1 MTIKVAEKRMNS
13 VGVDV
18 GTSTSHLV
26 FSELVLK
33 KDPSSK
39 TEKFYVAER
48 NIKHR
53 GDIIFTPLR
62 PTTNEIDIDRLLPAL
77 LHEYQKA
84 NIDPATIDSGAVI
97 ITGESAKR
105 NNAEKIVQFLA
116 KEAQLGNF
124 VASTAGP
131 NFESMISA
139 YGSGAVTYSATHG
152 KKIIHSDVGGGT
164 SNIAVI
170 DNGIITATAC
180 INVGGRLL
188 AFNDANEIIRLEPA
202 GVWVLE
208 ACNLTHKLGE
218 KITEEEKLLVSQK
231 LADSLLEVLKGE
243 KLSKLTQKLMMT
255 ENLPQ
260 ECFENSPAVSFSG
273 GVAEFIYQ
281 KSDEEFHDLG
291 KLLGNHI
298 RSLLSENNLEQIET
312 PEKIRATVIG
322 ASGHTLNVSGST
334 TFISK
339 DRSKID
345 LPVRNLP
352 VVLPQIDR
360 QLLSIDYVATQIRN
374 AFLRMD
380 IEEGED
386 NFVLAFI
393 DPVRSVYEKLTI
405 FSKGIV
411 KGLPKTIQ
419 SEKPIFLV
427 FETDIGN
434 SVGNVMKRETG
445 ISNEILSLDE
455 ISIKEGDFLDCGKPL
470 FEDRVF
476 PIVIKSLIFG

>member
-1 MTIKVAEKRMNS
+1 MTIRIAEKRMNS

-53 GDIIFTPLR
+53 GDIILTPLH
-62 PTTNEIDIDRLLPAL
+62 PVTNEIDIDRLLPAL

-84 NIDPATIDSGAVI
+84 NIDPASIDSGAVI

-139 YGSGAVTYSATHG
+139 YGSGAVTYSVTQG
-152 KKIIHSDVGGGT
+152 KKVIHSDVGGGT
-164 SNIAVI
+164 TNIAVI

-180 INVGGRLL
+180 INVGGRLI
-188 AFNDANEIIRLEPA
+188 AFNDANEIVRLETA
-202 GVWVLE
+202 GRWILE
-208 ACNLTHKLGE
+208 ACNLTRELGE
-218 KITEEEKLLVSQK
+218 GLAEEEKVLVSQK
-231 LADSLLEVLKGE
+231 MADSLLEVLTGE
-243 KLSKLTQKLMMT
+243 KLSELTQKLMMT
-255 ENLPQ
+255 DNLPR
-260 ECFENSPAVSFSG
+260 ESFENKPAVSFSG
-273 GVAEFIYQ
+273 GVAEYIYQ
-281 KSDEEFHDLG
+281 KSEQEFNDLG

-298 RSLLSENNLEQIET
+298 RSLLSETSLEQIET

-339 DRSKID
+339 DRSKIE
-345 LPVRNLP
+345 LPIRNLP
-352 VVLPQIDR
+352 VLLPQINR
-360 QLLSIDYVATQIRN
+360 HLLSIDYVANQIQD
-374 AFLRMD
+374 AFTRMD
-380 IEEGED
+380 INEGED
-386 NFVLAFI
+386 NFVLAFT

-419 SEKPIFLV
+419 TDKPIFLV

-455 ISIKEGDFLDCGKPL
+455 ISVKEGDFMDCGKPL

>member
-1 MTIKVAEKRMNS
+1 MTIRVAEKRMNS

-53 GDIIFTPLR
+53 GEIILTPLL
-62 PTTNEIDIDRLLPAL
+62 PTNEIDIDRLLPAL
-77 LHEYQKA
+77 LSEYKKA
-84 NIDPATIDSGAVI
+84 NIDPTTIDSGAVI

-116 KEAQLGNF
+116 KEAELGNF

-139 YGSGAVTYSATHG
+139 FGSGAVTYSATHA

-180 INVGGRLL
+180 LNVGGRLL
-188 AFNDANEIIRLEPA
+188 AFNDANEIIRLESA
-202 GVWVLE
+202 GISVLE
-208 ACNLTHKLGE
+208 ACNLSQKLGDRL
-218 KITEEEKLLVSQK
+218 TEEEKVIISLK
-231 LADSLLEVLKGE
+231 LATSLLEVLKGQD
-243 KLSKLTQKLMMT
+243 LSELSQTLMMT

-260 ECFENSPAVSFSG
+260 DSFKNNPAVSFSG
-273 GVAEFIYQ
+273 GVAEYIYQ
-281 KSDEEFHDLG
+281 KSEEDFKDLG
-291 KLLGNHI
+291 IYLGNEI
-298 RSLLSENNLEQIET
+298 RSLIKENCLEQIET

-345 LPVRNLP
+345 LPIRNLP

-360 QLLSIDYVATQIRN
+360 HKLSINYVANKIQDSLT
-374 AFLRMD
+374 RMD
-380 IEEGED
+380 IVEGED
-386 NFVLAFI
+386 DFVLAFI
-393 DPVRSVYEKLTI
+393 DPVRSVYDKLTI

-411 KGLPKTIQ
+411 KGLPKSIQ
-419 SEKPIFLV
+419 KGKPIFLI
-427 FETDIGN
+427 FQTDIGN
-434 SVGNVMKRETG
+434 SVGNVLKRETG
-445 ISNEILSLDE
+445 IKNEILAWDE
-455 ISIKEGDFLDCGKPL
+455 ISVKEGDFIDCGEPL

-476 PIVIKSLIFG
+476 PVVIKSLIFG

>member
-1 MTIKVAEKRMNS
+1 MTIKVAEKRMKS

-48 NIKHR
+48 NIKYR
-53 GDIIFTPLR
+53 GDIIFTPLL
-62 PTTNEIDIDRLLPAL
+62 PSNEIDIDKLLPAL
-77 LHEYQKA
+77 LAEYQKA
-84 NIDPATIDSGAVI
+84 NIDPTTIDSGAVI

-116 KEAQLGNF
+116 KEAKLGNF

-131 NFESMISA
+131 NFESTISA
-139 YGSGAVTYSATHG
+139 YGSGAVTFSATHG
-152 KKIIHSDVGGGT
+152 KKIIHTDVGGGT

-188 AFNDANEIIRLEPA
+188 AFNEDDEIIRLEPV
-202 GVWVLE
+202 GEVVLD
-208 ACNLTHKLGE
+208 ACDFSQRIGDKL
-218 KITEEEKLLVSQK
+218 TEEEKTIISRK
-231 LADSLLEVLKGE
+231 LANSLLEVLKGQDI
-243 KLSKLTQKLMMT
+243 SKLTQELMMT
-255 ENLPQ
+255 ENLPPDS
-260 ECFENSPAVSFSG
+260 FKNNPAVSFSG
-273 GVAEFIYQ
+273 GVAEYIYQ
-281 KSDEEFHDLG
+281 KSEQEFNDLG
-291 KLLGNHI
+291 KHLGTQI
-298 RSLLSENNLEQIET
+298 RSLLVKHSFERIET

-345 LPVRNLP
+345 LPIRNLP
-352 VVLPQIDR
+352 VVVPQIDR
-360 QLLSIDYVATQIRN
+360 HLLSIDYVATQIQSS
-374 AFLRMD
+374 LKRMD
-380 IEEGED
+380 IVEGE
-386 NFVLAFI
+386 NKFVLAFI
-393 DPVRSVYEKLTI
+393 DPVRSVYDKLAI

-411 KGLPKTIQ
+411 KGLPRSVQ
-419 SEKPIFLV
+419 NNKPIFLV
-427 FETDIGN
+427 FQTDIGN
-434 SVGNVMKRETG
+434 SVGNVMKRETK

-455 ISIKEGDFLDCGKPL
+455 ISVKEGDFIDCGKPL

>member
-1 MTIKVAEKRMNS
+1 MNS
-13 VGVDV
+13 VGIDV

-33 KDPSSK
+33 KDPASK

-48 NIKHR
+48 NIKYR
-53 GDIIFTPLR
+53 VDIIFTPLL
-62 PTTNEIDIDRLLPAL
+62 PTNEIDIDRLLPAL
-77 LHEYQKA
+77 LSEYQKA
-84 NIDPATIDSGAVI
+84 NIDPTTIDSGAVI

-116 KEAQLGNF
+116 KEAELGNF

-139 YGSGAVTYSATHG
+139 YGSGAVTFSATHG

-170 DNGIITATAC
+170 DSGIITATAC

-188 AFNDANEIIRLEPA
+188 AFNQADEIVRLEPA
-202 GVWVLE
+202 GKLVLDD
-208 ACNLTHKLGE
+208 CHLSQSIGDKLTE
-218 KITEEEKLLVSQK
+218 KQKIAISQK
-231 LADSLLEVLKGE
+231 LASSLLEVIEGE
-243 KLSKLTQKLMMT
+243 NLSNLTQELMMT
-255 ENLPQ
+255 DNLPRDS
-260 ECFENSPAVSFSG
+260 FSNNPAVSFSG
-273 GVAEFIYQ
+273 GVAEYIYQ
-281 KSDEEFHDLG
+281 KSEKEFNDLG
-291 KLLGNHI
+291 KHLGIQI
-298 RSLLSENNLEQIET
+298 RSLLDRNTFERIET

-345 LPVRNLP
+345 FPIRNLP
-352 VVLPQIDR
+352 VVLPQINR
-360 QLLSIDYVATQIRN
+360 HQLSINYVAEQIQN
-374 AFLRMD
+374 SLKRMD
-380 IEEGED
+380 IIEGED

-393 DPVRSVYEKLTI
+393 DPVRPVYDKLST

-411 KGLPKTIQ
+411 KGLPRSVQ
-419 SEKPIFLV
+419 NDKPIFML
-427 FETDIGN
+427 FHTDIGN
-434 SVGNVMKRETG
+434 SVGNVMKRETN

-455 ISIKEGDFLDCGKPL
+455 ISVKEGDFIDCGKPL